1 MVDDTNVNYYV
12 SDLVNYVE
20 AHSNFESPVF
30 ITGYAKNNQKLSV
43 FRRVF
48 DLLKLGPIKS
58 IDHILRSSLLRVIK
72 KVERRVVLKKFPNY
86 YKKVNFSE
94 NQDIRKLFV
103 NGNWSKSGHVLR
115 FDEDDI
121 SKIKNLNLDCI
132 IRCGRE
138 FSKEK
143 SSMLQNLACFF
154 IMVITV

>member
-1 MVDDTNVNYYV
+1 MKKLRIGFLVDDTNVNYYV

-103 NGNWSKSGHVLR
+103 DGNWSKSGHVLR
-115 FDEDDI
+115 FDEEPWV
-121 SKIKNLNLDCI
+121 K
-132 IRCGRE
+132 GRYL
-138 FSKEK
+138 K
-143 SSMLQNLACFF
+143 A
-154 IMVITV
+154 